1 MKVAIGPSSFGDASK
16 KPVELLEKYG
26 IEIVPNPYGRRL
38 TEDEIIKHLEGIDG
52 LIAGLEPLNQKV
64 LDASKKSL
72 KAIARVGI
80 GMNNVDIPYAESLGI
95 KVSNTPDGPTESVAE
110 MTLTALLSLIR
121 IVPQTNNKLHQG
133 EWKKYIGR
141 SLTGLNVGIIG
152 YGRIG
157 RRFRKFL
164 EGFSCNLYIYDPYLS
179 DEVVLNDGDIRCKT
193 LDELLENADVISFHA
208 AGAEEIIGVKEI
220 DKMRDGVV
228 ILNSARGELINED
241 ALIAG
246 LDAGK
251 IQGVW
256 LDAFWKEPYTGKLTQ
271 YDNVLL
277 TPHVGTYTEQCRE
290 SMEVAAVNNILRDLG
305 VI

>member
-141 SLTGLNVGIIG
+141 SLTGLNIGIIG

-193 LDELLENADVISFHA
+193 IDELLENADVISFHA

-220 DKMRDGVV
+220 DKMRNGVV

>member
-179 DEVVLNDGDIRCKT
+179 DEVVLKDGDIRCKT

-220 DKMRDGVV
+220 DKMRNGVV

>member
-1 MKVAIGPSSFGDASK
+1 MKIAIGPSSFGDASR
-16 KPVELLEKYG
+16 KPIELLEKHG

-38 TEDEIIKHLEGIDG
+38 TEEEIIKHLEGIDG

-80 GMNNVDIPYAESLGI
+80 GMNNVDITYAESLGI

-121 IVPQTNNKLHQG
+121 IVPQTNNNLHQG

-141 SLTGLNVGIIG
+141 SLTGLNIGIIG

-164 EGFSCNLYIYDPYLS
+164 EGFSCNVYIYDPYLS
-179 DEVVLNDGDIRCKT
+179 DGVVLDDRDIRCDT

-208 AGAEEIIGVKEI
+208 AGTEEIVGEKEI
-220 DKMRDGVV
+220 AKMKNGVV

-246 LDAGK
+246 LDSGK

-305 VI
+305 VR